1 VVIPL
6 HQADP
11 QTLLTRPPLAG
22 KVASYFPL
30 PLDLHVLGLPP
41 AFNLSHDQTLQF
53 KICLICYPRVAML
66 KDYFLQICI
75 RTEVQMCT
83 ALVTLQDFDISSACR
98 NRLDIVLRVP
108 TQIV

>member
-1 VVIPL
+1 
-6 HQADP
+6 
-11 QTLLTRPPLAG
+11 
-22 KVASYFPL
+22 
-30 PLDLHVLGLPP
+30 
-41 AFNLSHDQTLQF
+41 
-53 KICLICYPRVAML
+53 ML